1 MAGQEPV
8 RKGLIKAGENLIGQI
23 SGPNAS
29 KVTET
34 INEIEQVW
42 VELEVTVATRNK
54 GINTHT
60 HAHTHTTLCT
70 TYRIGC
76 DGESCGGASG
86 EGGRV

>member
-1 MAGQEPV
+1 MAEITEGMAGQEPV

-42 VELEVTVATRNK
+42 VELDVTVATRNK

-60 HAHTHTTLCT
+60 HTLTHTHHTLH
-70 TYRIGC
+70 YLQNW
-76 DGESCGGASG
+76 
-86 EGGRV
+86 V